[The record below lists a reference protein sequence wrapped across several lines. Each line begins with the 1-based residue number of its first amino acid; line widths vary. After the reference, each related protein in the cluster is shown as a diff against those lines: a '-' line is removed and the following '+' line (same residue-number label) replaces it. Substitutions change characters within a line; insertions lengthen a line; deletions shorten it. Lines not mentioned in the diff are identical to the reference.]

1 MKTIICAYII
11 AWMLAIG
18 TLASAQVGPA
28 PGVQFN
34 DEGVSQGRVQI
45 INCAG
50 AGIVCTK
57 SGVTGT
63 LTVTGAAGSVY
74 TTVQEES
81 VSLTQRAILNF
92 LGSSITCVDNGGTLA
107 TDCTIT
113 GGSGSANVVEV
124 SVPLGTSGGLIF
136 STTVTGQAWV
146 TATSSI
152 ACTPLGVTTDG
163 QTVETVVASG
173 VQATISNRV
182 VATGFNLNVYSPHGA
197 TGTYRFGCTGA

>member
-1 MKTIICAYII
+1 MWYLI
-11 AWMLAIG
+11 LAII
-18 TLASAQVGPA
+18 LCVNEAFAQGVGPA
-28 PGVQFN
+28 PGVGLN
-34 DEGVSQGRVQI
+34 DEAVVQGRVQI

-63 LTVTGAAGSVY
+63 ITVSGAAGSFY
-74 TTVQEES
+74 STIQEES

-92 LGSSITCVDNGGTLA
+92 LGTSITCADNGGTLA

-136 STTVTGQAWV
+136 SATVTGQAWV

-163 QTVETVVASG
+163 QTVETVIASG
-173 VQATISNRV
+173 VQAAVSNRV
-182 VATGFNLNVYSPHGA
+182 VGTGFNLNVYSPHGA

>member
-1 MKTIICAYII
+1 MVYLI
-11 AWMLAIG
+11 LAI
-18 TLASAQVGPA
+18 LLCASEVFAQGVGPA
-28 PGVQFN
+28 PGVGLN
-34 DEGVSQGRVQI
+34 DEAVVQGRVQI

-63 LTVTGAAGSVY
+63 ITVSGAAGSFY
-74 TTVQEES
+74 STIQEES

-92 LGSSITCVDNGGTLA
+92 LGTSMTCVDNGGTLA

-124 SVPLGTSGGLIF
+124 SVSLSTGLGLVYK
-136 STTVTGQAWV
+136 TTVIGQAWV

-152 ACTPLGVTTDG
+152 ACSPLGVTTDG
-163 QTVETVVASG
+163 QTVETVAASG
-173 VQATISNRV
+173 VQSIVSNRV
-182 VATGFNLNVYSPHGA
+182 AGTGFTLNVYSPHGA
-197 TGTYRFGCTGA
+197 SGTYRFGCTGA